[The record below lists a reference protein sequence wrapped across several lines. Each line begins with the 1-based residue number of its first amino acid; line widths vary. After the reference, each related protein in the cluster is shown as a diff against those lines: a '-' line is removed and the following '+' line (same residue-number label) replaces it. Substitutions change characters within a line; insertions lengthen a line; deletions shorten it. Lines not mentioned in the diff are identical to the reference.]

1 MSDREVQGLLIQIE
15 ATTAQLRREM
25 ASADD
30 LVARTTRQIDR
41 NLGTVDQAF
50 DRAGQGAQ
58 QAGSLIRGTF
68 AAIAGAGLVGGIIKQ
83 VDAVGQ
89 MNDRMKEL
97 TGASGEYDKVQA
109 RLLATA
115 KQTYRPLQEAQELY
129 LLTADS
135 IKSMGFDTQQTLDIT
150 DSFSYLLVTNAASAD
165 RGRSALDAYS
175 KSLMQNRVGA
185 DEWRSIMAAMPT
197 VVGALSTATGKSA
210 EEIKRLGVEGKLSV
224 EDLNRA
230 FLKTVET
237 NRAAAERMRAS
248 VTDALVNIN
257 TALGVYLGR
266 AEDSTGAAGALAD
279 ALGTV
284 ADNIDVVAAVV
295 GGVAAG
301 AMAAYTAK
309 AALAT
314 AETVRGI
321 RVAMADR
328 AARIAQA
335 EALLQAAI
343 AEQRKAQSAVILAAR
358 EAQAARGTAVQTQ
371 LSIQLAQARQ
381 REASATAAVATAQA
395 GLRTASAGLGALLGG
410 PMGLALMAGT
420 AAASFLLFSEHS
432 KKVEQSLV
440 DLGQPLDTV
449 IAKFKELAKD
459 QQAGELVRVTREQE
473 QAVRDQAAAYDE
485 LLSSVR
491 QDLGST
497 VFARIKGD
505 IDAAYES
512 GRPLSEVI
520 EELSRRFRIPEES
533 LRTWLDQAG
542 RIKTASLESAHL
554 ADVISRL
561 TAETESNTGATH
573 ANNAAKSGMS
583 EAGNKYLGTLQKQL
597 AGLQDNGDAIKTAN
611 RYITEHADL
620 TEADRVA
627 ILSAANAIEQ
637 QKKANQARTA
647 STKAST
653 KALKDERTAIDAV
666 IDRALPE
673 KKRLSDLAEGIEHLR
688 QAQKS
693 GRLSTADMEQ
703 GIKNLN
709 EAYAAGSLQKQLQEE
724 QKLTE
729 ARRRGAEA
737 YREAMEVV
745 LQSRQQAIDTDV
757 AGVGLGD
764 QEREQLDRLN
774 SVRARYADMRRALE
788 EQQEDASRR
797 LSKAAYEQR
806 LADLAEYQAREIQM
820 EVDGVEAKLA
830 AQRDWSNGARRA
842 FQNLQYE
849 ANDFASAT
857 DRALT
862 GAFNSSKDAFAD
874 FVTTGKTD
882 FRSLAN
888 SIIADMARIAAQQAA
903 SGLMSGLFSMGV
915 SAVGSY
921 FGGGSTAAGAT
932 QAGYTGTDFSNWA
945 AAQADGGAWAGG
957 TQFFAKG
964 GAFTNAVVNRPTA
977 FGMAGGRQGVM
988 GEAGPEAIVPL
999 ARAADGSLGV
1009 RSLGGVEA
1017 AGGTSIQLNAP
1028 VSLNVQDRS
1037 AEGMELDQDALG
1049 RNMQAEI
1056 QKAADAAVAKSW
1068 RPGGVSYR
1076 QMQGRG

>member
-50 DRAGQGAQ
+50 DRAGKGAQ
-58 QAGSLIRGTF
+58 QAGTLIRGAF

-97 TGASGEYDKVQA
+97 TSSSGDYDQVQA

-135 IKSMGFDTQQTLDIT
+135 IKSMGFNTQQALDIT

-185 DEWRSIMAAMPT
+185 EEWRSIMAAMPT
-197 VVGALSTATGKSA
+197 VVGALSTTTGKSA

-230 FLKTVET
+230 FLKTVES

-279 ALGTV
+279 ALGVV
-284 ADNIDVVAAVV
+284 ADNIDVVATIV
-295 GGVAAG
+295 GVVAA
-301 AMAAYTAK
+301 AALANYSAK
-309 AALAT
+309 AVIAT
-314 AETVRGI
+314 AETLRSAKAAI
-321 RVAMADR
+321 IERV
-328 AARIAQA
+328 ARIAQA
-335 EALLQAAI
+335 EAILQVAV
-343 AEQRKAQSAVILAAR
+343 AEQRKAQSATILAAR

-381 REASATAAVATAQA
+381 REAAATAAVAAAQ
-395 GLRTASAGLGALLGG
+395 RGLGAASATTAVFAG
-410 PMGLALMAGT
+410 GLAGLVGVAVLAAT
-420 AAASFLLFSEHS
+420 ALYSFRDSS
-432 KKVEQSLV
+432 VETRQALV

-449 IAKFKELAKD
+449 IAKFKELATD
-459 QQAGELVRVTREQE
+459 QQAAELVRVSREQE
-473 QAVRDQAAAYDE
+473 QAVRDQADAYAE
-485 LLSSVR
+485 LLDQVR

-497 VFARIKGD
+497 VFARIKGE
-505 IDAAYES
+505 IDSAYEA
-512 GRPLSEVI
+512 GEPLSDVI
-520 EELSRRFRIPEES
+520 GELSRRFRIPEDS
-533 LRTWLDQAG
+533 LRSWLEQTG
-542 RIKTASLESAHL
+542 RIKTASLESARL
-554 ADVISRL
+554 SEVMAQL
-561 TAETESNTGATH
+561 TAETENNTGATE
-573 ANNAAKSGMS
+573 ANNAAKAGMS

-597 AGLQDNGDAIKTAN
+597 AGLQDNGDAIKAAN
-611 RYITEHADL
+611 RYISENAKL
-620 TEADRVA
+620 TDTDRIA
-627 ILSAANAIEQ
+627 ILSAAHAIEQ

-647 STKAST
+647 ATKSST
-653 KALKDERTAIDAV
+653 KALKDEAAAIDAV

-688 QAQKS
+688 QAHKS
-693 GRLSTADMEQ
+693 GRLSAADMEQ

-729 ARRRGAEA
+729 ARRRSAEA
-737 YREAMEVV
+737 YREAMEVI

-774 SVRARYADMRRALE
+774 TVRTRYADMRRALE

-797 LSKAAYEQR
+797 LDDKAYERR
-806 LADLAEYQAREIQM
+806 LADLAEFQAREIQM

-842 FQNLQYE
+842 YQNLQYE
-849 ANDFASAT
+849 ANDFASAM

-862 GAFNSSKDAFAD
+862 GSFTSAKDAFAD
-874 FVTTGKTD
+874 FVTTGKLD

-903 SGLMSGLFSMGV
+903 SGLLSQAVGIGMSLFSSGA
-915 SAVGSY
+915 SAGS
-921 FGGGSTAAGAT
+921 T
-932 QAGYTGTDFSNWA
+932 QAGYTGAAFSNWS
-945 AAQADGGAWAGG
+945 AAQADGGAWAQG

-964 GAFTNAVVNRPTA
+964 GAFTNSVVSQPAA
-977 FGMAGGRQGVM
+977 FGMAGGKQGVM

-999 ARAADGSLGV
+999 ARASDGSLGV
-1009 RSLGGVEA
+1009 RALGGGTATTTLQLSVPISISMEDRSGDGLQLDEA
-1017 AGGTSIQLNAP
+1017 ALAK
-1028 VSLNVQDRS
+1028 
-1037 AEGMELDQDALG
+1037 
-1049 RNMQAEI
+1049 NMHSEI
-1056 QKAADAAVAKSW
+1056 QSVAQKVVADSW
-1068 RPGGVSYR
+1068 RPGGISFR
-1076 QMQGRG
+1076 QANGRV